1 MPSRPRRLYA
11 LVSDGEVATDAR
23 DGARIDRGGRPVKV
37 TVLGGDGVG
46 PEVVAEA
53 LRVLRVASEASAIPL
68 VVEGFPWGTGWY
80 LEHGEMMPSDAL
92 ARLAGFDAILLGAV
106 GSPLVP
112 DHITLRE
119 MLLRIRFGFDQY
131 VNLRPVRLLPGVSSP
146 LARADDLDILFV
158 RENSEGE
165 YSGVGDRL
173 FPGTPREVALQTS
186 VFSRLG
192 VERVI
197 RWAFQHARD
206 TGRARV
212 TSVSKA
218 NALNYSAV
226 LWDEVFEEVAADFA
240 GIESESVLVDAAA
253 MYLVTRPERFDVV
266 VASNLFADILTEIGA
281 ALQGGLG
288 LAASANL
295 NPERRFPSMF
305 EPVHGSAPDIAGKG
319 IANPIGAIWSV
330 SLLLGHCGH
339 PRESAAVMRAVEE
352 ILEEGN
358 LATPDL
364 GGASTTR
371 EVGEAIAARTVEI
384 LRQS

>member
-1 MPSRPRRLYA
+1 MK
-11 LVSDGEVATDAR
+11 VAA
-23 DGARIDRGGRPVKV
+23 
-37 TVLGGDGVG
+37 LGGDGIG

-53 LRVLRVASEASAIPL
+53 LRVLDEVASASSLPL
-68 VVEGFPWGTGWY
+68 VVTEFPWGTDWY

-92 ARLAGFDAILLGAV
+92 DRLAGFDAILLGAV

-131 VNLRPVRLLPGVSSP
+131 VNLRPVRLLSAVASP
-146 LARADDLDILFV
+146 LADPSSLDIVFV

-173 FPGTPREVALQTS
+173 FQGTSREVALQTA
-186 VFSRLG
+186 VFSRFG
-192 VERVI
+192 VDRVV
-197 RWAFQHARD
+197 RWAFEHARAA
-206 TGRARV
+206 GRGKV

-226 LWDEVFEEVAADFA
+226 LWDEIFEEVAAEFSD
-240 GIESESVLVDAAA
+240 IQSDSVLVDAAA
-253 MYLVTRPERFDVV
+253 MYLVTQPDRFDVV

-305 EPVHGSAPDIAGKG
+305 EPVHGSAPDIAGQG
-319 IANPIGAIWSV
+319 IANPIGAIWSA
-330 SLLLGHCGH
+330 SLLLDHCGY
-339 PRESAAVMRAVEE
+339 PDDAAIVMQAVEE
-352 ILEEGN
+352 VIGQGEVF
-358 LATPDL
+358 TPDL
-364 GGASTTR
+364 GGSATTSD
-371 EVGEAIAARTVEI
+371 VGKAVAARTGEI
-384 LRQS
+384 LRGDFS